1 MDNFKGTPGPW
12 EIIAAG
18 TNGIE
23 IENGCIKV
31 CEIIAE
37 NDEDLLT
44 ELEWANAR
52 LIAAAPDL
60 LSALQACKYA
70 MEHGDPAEQSTRVV
84 WDGIINQADY
94 TISQALGKEQ

>member
-12 EIIAAG
+12 SIIPASS
-18 TNGIE
+18 NGIE
-23 IENGCIKV
+23 IENGDIRICD
-31 CEIIAE
+31 IIAE

-60 LSALQACKYA
+60 LQVCLKLQV
-70 MEHGDPAEQSTRVV
+70 H
-84 WDGIINQADY
+84 
-94 TISQALGKEQ
+94 ISERLMAKCPFGLDEAIKKALGKE